1 VIHTETCVEAA
12 VRMAAGLLAIG
23 LGHLGGVFVGSL
35 FPGVGGI
42 FYAISI
48 LPFGVAGLY
57 AVATGLWVVV
67 EGATGQSLERHA
79 ASMAAARAT
88 AASGPGDDEAGDD
101 EAGDQRP
108 DDSS

>member
-1 VIHTETCVEAA
+1 MIHTETCVEAA
-12 VRMAAGLLAIG
+12 ARMAAGLLAIG

-79 ASMAAARAT
+79 ASMTAARAA
-88 AASGPGDDEAGDD
+88 AASGAGDDQAGDD
-101 EAGDQRP
+101 EADDRRP

>member
-1 VIHTETCVEAA
+1 
-12 VRMAAGLLAIG
+12 MAAGLLAIG
-23 LGHLGGVFVGSL
+23 LGHLGGTFVGSL
-35 FPGVGGI
+35 FPGVGAF

-67 EGATGQSLERHA
+67 EGATGQALERHA
-79 ASMAAARAT
+79 ASMAAAGAT
-88 AASGPGDDEAGDD
+88 GSGAGDD
-101 EAGDQRP
+101 EAGDRRS

>member
-1 VIHTETCVEAA
+1 MIHTETCVEAA
-12 VRMAAGLLAIG
+12 ARMAAGLLAIG

-79 ASMAAARAT
+79 ASMTAARAA
-88 AASGPGDDEAGDD
+88 AASGAGDDQAGDD
-101 EAGDQRP
+101 EADDRRT